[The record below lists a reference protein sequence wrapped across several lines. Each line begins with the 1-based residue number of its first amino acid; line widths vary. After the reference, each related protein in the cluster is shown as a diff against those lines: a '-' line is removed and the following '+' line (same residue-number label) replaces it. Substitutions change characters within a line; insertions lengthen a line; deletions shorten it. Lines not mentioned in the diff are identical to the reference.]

1 MVPRAVVEMNIVQM
15 NNSSNGSGSNEI
27 ALEIV
32 FRGAEGIHNCDLILI
47 ILRDGINTQQA
58 RN

>member
-1 MVPRAVVEMNIVQM
+1 MVPRAVVEMN
-15 NNSSNGSGSNEI
+15 NSSNGSSSNEI